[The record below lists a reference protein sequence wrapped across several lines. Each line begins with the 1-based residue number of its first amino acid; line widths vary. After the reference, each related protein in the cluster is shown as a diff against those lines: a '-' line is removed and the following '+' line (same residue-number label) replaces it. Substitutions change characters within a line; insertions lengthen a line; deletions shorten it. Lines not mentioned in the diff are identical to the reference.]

1 MERNVGK
8 GREEEEEEEKEIGKE
23 TKKKKGEDK
32 RERQD
37 GKKEVKEE
45 EKDEEVAAGVT
56 KQEVSKRSWSSRRA
70 WNRQLCNPRPM
81 LLVPK
86 SAMRSGVD

>member
-23 TKKKKGEDK
+23 TKKKEGEDK

-37 GKKEVKEE
+37 GKKVVKE
-45 EKDEEVAAGVT
+45 EEVAAGVT